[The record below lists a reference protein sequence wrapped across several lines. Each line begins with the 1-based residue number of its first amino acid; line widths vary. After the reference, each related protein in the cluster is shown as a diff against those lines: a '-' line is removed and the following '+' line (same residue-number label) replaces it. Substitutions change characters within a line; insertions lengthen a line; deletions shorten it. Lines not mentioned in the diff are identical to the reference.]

1 MKYVT
6 IAVGI
11 AVLTLS
17 LLAWT
22 SKEHFMQFGTFGSLV
37 VIIFAL
43 WKSQYLRK
51 HPKDKQE

>member
-11 AVLTLS
+11 IVLTLS

-22 SKEHFMQFGTFGSLV
+22 SKEEYMQFGTLGSLV

-43 WKSQYLRK
+43 WKSRYFRK

>member
-11 AVLTLS
+11 IVLTLS

-22 SKEHFMQFGTFGSLV
+22 SKEEYMQFGTLGSLV

-43 WKSQYLRK
+43 WKSRYFRK
-51 HPKDKQE
+51 HPKDQQE

>member
-11 AVLTLS
+11 IVLTLS

-22 SKEHFMQFGTFGSLV
+22 SKEEYMQFGTFGSLV

-43 WKSQYLRK
+43 WKSQYLHK